1 MKIVTCVT
9 TNEQYVH
16 SGNGLLWLR
25 SKQNHSRT
33 HSSVVIQTPPPSH
46 NTLHCAAQCNRTY
59 YVHVP
64 FQGHYSAFTSLQS
77 HMYTTMYNKCTFTV
91 HAAVLPLLVGPLAQF
106 IRSLSVHFNQSV
118 EVVSGCD
125 VSEEFVRS
133 SIDRSSFVVR
143 RSSFVVRRSSF
154 VVRSLLFVAFLF
166 LLDCGRQ
173 QRTRDTSRTAE
184 EQRWSVRYRGDRLVW
199 RRTVV

>member
-25 SKQNHSRT
+25 SKQNHSLT
-33 HSSVVIQTPPPSH
+33 HSLFSYSNLPPH
-46 NTLHCAAQCNRTY
+46 TAQCNRTY